1 MISGFWSLLGSG
13 FGFALSPLISPLGKE
28 KTSAVWITFV
38 SASATASIHSGM
50 LALVA

>member
-1 MISGFWSLLGSG
+1 MLGSG
-13 FGFALSPLISPLGKE
+13 FGFAFSPLISPLGKDE
-28 KTSAVWITFV
+28 TTSAVWITFV